1 MASEAA
7 CVKCPPGEGKE
18 IVHVDCVTHRY
29 PDGTEGIHNMCF
41 RVYEREIVA
50 LCGPNGAGKSTLIEH
65 INGLMMPD
73 VGRVR
78 VFGVDIDKKN
88 VGEIRKKVGLVFQD
102 ADSQLFSPTVLEDV
116 MFGPLNLGMSAED
129 ARKRAEWALGVV
141 GIKELNK
148 IPHYLS
154 GGQQRLVAI
163 AGVLA
168 MEPRILVVDEPTG
181 DLDPSNALRI
191 EALLRSL
198 RDEHGI
204 SVVVA
209 LHDMDMAVRLAD
221 RICIVRDGSVIAEGR
236 PENILYDDGLL
247 KSAGLEMPAVARLYR
262 DLDLEKKG
270 MRRPLSLDDL
280 VPMLKGS
287 KAAASARKRQR
298 TGEGV

>member
-1 MASEAA
+1 
-7 CVKCPPGEGKE
+7 
-18 IVHVDCVTHRY
+18 
-29 PDGTEGIHNMCF
+29 
-41 RVYEREIVA
+41 
-50 LCGPNGAGKSTLIEH
+50 
-65 INGLMMPD
+65 
-73 VGRVR
+73 
-78 VFGVDIDKKN
+78 

-116 MFGPLNLGMSAED
+116 MFGPLNLGMSPED
-129 ARKRAEWALGVV
+129 AKKRAEWALGVV

-181 DLDPSNALRI
+181 DLDPSNAMRI

-209 LHDMDMAVRLAD
+209 LHDMDMAARLAD
-221 RICIVRDGSVIAEGR
+221 RICIVREGSVIAEGK
-236 PENILYDDGLL
+236 PENILYDDALL

-280 VPMLKGS
+280 VPMLKGP
-287 KAAASARKRQR
+287 KAAASVRKKQR